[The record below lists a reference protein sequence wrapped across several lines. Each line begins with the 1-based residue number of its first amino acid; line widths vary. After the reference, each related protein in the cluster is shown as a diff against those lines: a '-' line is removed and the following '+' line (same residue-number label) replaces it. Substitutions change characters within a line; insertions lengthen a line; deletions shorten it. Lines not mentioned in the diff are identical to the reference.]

1 MIPVL
6 SVLLGL
12 FLGQLPQIWENL
24 PWGWIAPATIFLIL
38 CLLIYLISLGFKYYL
53 AKKYSIALLFCFLQ
67 DGIFAFVGYV
77 ISQIEWLII

>member
-24 PWGWIAPATIFLIL
+24 PWGWIATCYHFFNTMFVDIFDFSWIQILFSKEIFDCVTI
-38 CLLIYLISLGFKYYL
+38 
-53 AKKYSIALLFCFLQ
+53 LLFTRWNICLRR
-67 DGIFAFVGYV
+67 
-77 ISQIEWLII
+77 LCN